1 MRTFLA
7 SWCLLLLTSVLVR
20 AAPVNIDAIDKK
32 TFDNLVKYSKFAAAA
47 YQLNSKCTKPM
58 GLGLDGG
65 KAKRYDEGSTQGYL
79 VEDPK
84 AKEYILVF
92 EGTFSIS
99 DAITDAQFWKSKL
112 NATGVKTTSGVEVH
126 TGFQKAW
133 NDVSPVVMADV
144 AKYTKKNPTYSWT
157 VVGHSLGGAMAEFA
171 SLVMRSTYPKMKLI
185 QYSYG
190 APRAGNK
197 DWAALVDKVV
207 GVTNIYRGVHV
218 KDLVPTVLGNWLKYA
233 HPGTEYWQFKDPAT
247 PENIIKC
254 NGGEDVKCSS
264 QQTIGGLT
272 LKFDHLDQFGVS
284 FWPHPLLKA
293 DKKLCPVG

>member
-99 DAITDAQFWKSKL
+99 DAITDAQFWKSQL
-112 NATGVKTTSGVEVH
+112 NATGVKTTPAIQVH

-133 NDVSPVVMADV
+133 NDVAPVVMADV
-144 AKYTKKNPTYSWT
+144 AKYYKKNPTYSWT

-171 SLVMRSTYPKMKLI
+171 SLVIKTAYPKMKLI
-185 QYSYG
+185 QYTY
-190 APRAGNK
+190 
-197 DWAALVDKVV
+197 
-207 GVTNIYRGVHV
+207 
-218 KDLVPTVLGNWLKYA
+218 DLVPTVLGNWLKYA